1 MRELSMRDM
10 EIVSGAVG
18 PVGAAIGAASAAAG
32 YIGYAT
38 ARGEGN
44 LSDFLGTTA
53 MGALGGFV
61 AGPAGATAMQNGAL
75 AIIGTQSAFYAGMA
89 GGFTANALDAAG
101 TDYNNAAG
109 TNYN

>member
-1 MRELSMRDM
+1 
-10 EIVSGAVG
+10 
-18 PVGAAIGAASAAAG
+18 
-32 YIGYAT
+32 
-38 ARGEGN
+38 
-44 LSDFLGTTA
+44 
-53 MGALGGFV
+53 
-61 AGPAGATAMQNGAL
+61 MQNGAL